1 MPLESG
7 IDALESEI
15 KQHIGTSRGGSN
27 TKVHAL
33 VIDELEML
41 AFNITGRQVQ
51 DSKIA
56 ISLLEA
62 TDIAFV
68 CFNADI
74 ACPNKQNVKIIYKF
88 DKG

>member
-33 VIDELEML
+33 VIDE
-41 AFNITGRQVQ
+41 FNITGRQVQ